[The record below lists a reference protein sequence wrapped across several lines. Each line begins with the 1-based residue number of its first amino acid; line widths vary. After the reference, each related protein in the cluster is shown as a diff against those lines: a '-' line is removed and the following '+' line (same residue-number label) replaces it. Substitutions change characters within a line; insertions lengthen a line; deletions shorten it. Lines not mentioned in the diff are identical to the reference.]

1 MSMKLLIIFKIYLKE
16 FGHNLDE
23 SQGNWYN
30 SGLIVPGKQG
40 CVIILLDK
48 LFKEQWNS

>member
-1 MSMKLLIIFKIYLKE
+1 MKLLIFKIYLKK

-30 SGLIVPGKQG
+30 SGLIVPGKLD